1 MVAEVVCRVSD
12 SYTIVLWCADTA
24 RFVSMVASH
33 LLSEGLIV
41 ANNGRIDN
49 DIPVAIGVAN
59 GRRWP
64 IVSREVSAR
73 GIIRSRSPRI
83 ITTQRHDYLLTIGS
97 GRHVDNAGAP
107 PRVRESRVIPIAAL
121 VAALESVSPSQMSRG
136 EVLGLFDG
144 VAQVPIR
151 GAAPHDVGKEG
162 MHEVAD
168 ICQRLVRSLER

>member
-1 MVAEVVCRVSD
+1 
-12 SYTIVLWCADTA
+12 
-24 RFVSMVASH
+24 MVASH

-41 ANNGRIDN
+41 ANSGRIDN

-83 ITTQRHDYLLTIGS
+83 ITTERHDYLLTIGS
-97 GRHVDNAGAP
+97 GQHVDNDGAP
-107 PRVRESRVIPIAAL
+107 PHVRESRVIPIEAL

-136 EVLGLFDG
+136 EVLGLFDR
-144 VAQVPIR
+144 VAQVSI
-151 GAAPHDVGKEG
+151 GGTAPRNVGKEG
-162 MHEVAD
+162 LQEVAD
-168 ICQRLVRSLER
+168 TCQRLVSSLER